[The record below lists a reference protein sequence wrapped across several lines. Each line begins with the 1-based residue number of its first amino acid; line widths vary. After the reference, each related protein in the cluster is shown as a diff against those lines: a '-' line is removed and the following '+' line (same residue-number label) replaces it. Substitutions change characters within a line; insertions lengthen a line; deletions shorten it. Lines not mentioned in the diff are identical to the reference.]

1 MGVRVGERQLCC
13 SVEGRRL
20 EAAAEGRRR
29 YGRRMEGRRR
39 YGRRRGYGLLR
50 TCDLTVRQAGKIRS
64 VWRWGIRCRHYLY
77 RRICVWLRRICTLR
91 T

>member
-1 MGVRVGERQLCC
+1 
-13 SVEGRRL
+13 
-20 EAAAEGRRR
+20 
-29 YGRRMEGRRR
+29 MEGRRR
-39 YGRRRGYGLLR
+39 YGYGRRIEGLSTGRRGSLSFICVLLR